1 MHRCMSGI
9 MTELSI
15 WQQIGIVDVRCSES
29 DLVLM
34 IKSID
39 GVGCAPLG
47 TDGFFASPCSG

>member
-15 WQQIGIVDVRCSES
+15 WQQIGILDVRCSES